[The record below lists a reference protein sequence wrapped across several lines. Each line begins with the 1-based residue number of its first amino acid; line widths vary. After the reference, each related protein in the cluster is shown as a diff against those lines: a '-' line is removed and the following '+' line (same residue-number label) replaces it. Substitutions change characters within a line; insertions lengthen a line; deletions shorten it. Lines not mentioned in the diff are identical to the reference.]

1 MGPVKIQLM
10 SDLHL
15 ESQPGFRASPAP
27 GADLLVLAG
36 DIGSYQR
43 TSRLPVTRPRDF
55 GLAQFA
61 SAAKGGAWPMVLY
74 VPGNHEYDNGDF
86 DELDAQLRAAVE
98 RFGITWLDREVLVH
112 QGVRFVGTTLW
123 SDFDALAVQAPDAA
137 RREAMRHKSFRAANY
152 FLRKTDA
159 TRKGAPFLAAEI
171 REEAL
176 ACQAWLARAL
186 EEPFDGPTVVITHFA
201 PSLRSADPRYGLVPG
216 TAGFC
221 NALDHLLP
229 KADVWMHGH
238 LHHASDYIVE
248 GEQGRRCRVVSNP
261 LGYAAKGEQGAFRPQ
276 LLVQVVTSR
285 TRTG

>member
-1 MGPVKIQLM
+1 M

-15 ESQPGFRASPAP
+15 ESQPAFRATPAP

-36 DIGSYQR
+36 DVGSYQR
-43 TSRLPVTRPRDF
+43 TSRLPQARPRDF

-61 SAAKGGAWPMVLY
+61 SAARGGAWPLVLY

-86 DELDAQLRAAVE
+86 DELQAELRAAVE
-98 RFGITWLDREVLVH
+98 SFGIVWLEREVLVH

-123 SDFDALAVQAPDAA
+123 SDFDALAGQVENAA
-137 RREAMRHKSFRAANY
+137 RREAARGKAFRAADFY
-152 FLRKTDA
+152 LRKTDA

-176 ACQAWLARAL
+176 SCQTWLARAL
-186 EEPFDGPTVVITHFA
+186 DEPFDGPTVAITHFA
-201 PSLRSADPRYGLVPG
+201 PTLRSADPRYGMVPG

-229 KADVWMHGH
+229 RADVWMHGH
-238 LHHASDYIVE
+238 LHYANDYIVRDAH
-248 GEQGRRCRVVSNP
+248 GRACRVVCNP
-261 LGYAAKGEQGAFRPQ
+261 LGYAAKGEQDAFRPQ
-276 LLVQVVTSR
+276 LLVEV
-285 TRTG
+285 